1 MFHSLWLSACLQ
13 ASWKPSKSSWTWT
26 KSKSKIHFYQI
37 QNSLA
42 KWNEERKILQFSVE
56 KLKAGKLF
64 NSHST
69 FEQQGKVS
77 FICLVRLPSSPS
89 SSNRIMMNVCWLPR
103 VFDSLSHSHSRPKRD
118 GKINLKKNWKLRA
131 FSFLFHDNTFPQ
143 HSANIRSRKV
153 LKKKRKERKHIFPFV
168 YSHFAGERWSGGKVS
183 KFKLSNL
190 LKHKHNRIIKLK

>member
-26 KSKSKIHFYQI
+26 KSKSKIHFYKI

-69 FEQQGKVS
+69 FEQQGKVY
-77 FICLVRLPSSPS
+77 FICLVRLPPSSPS

-103 VFDSLSHSHSRPKRD
+103 VFDSLSLPLTSKTRRK
-118 GKINLKKNWKLRA
+118 NQLKKNWKLRA

-168 YSHFAGERWSGGKVS
+168 YSHFAGELEWGKVS